1 MRTRLHL
8 PVLLLLGLLTAGAVL
23 AFPAWAAPGPSNLRA
38 QPTAFPTPTPGP
50 DGRIIYIVQE
60 GDSPW
65 RIAAIAGI
73 TIEELMAMNG
83 LQSGDYITPGM
94 QLELGTGGPPQPTG
108 ASVSGIATAT
118 SPPMT
123 PTPQVG
129 TGEICVL
136 LFEDVNGDGRLE
148 AGEPALAGGQIS
160 VAEESG
166 VVAAEYTSEALDL
179 ELYPAGYCFE
189 DLMNGS
195 YNVSAAAPEGY
206 NPTTGLNAPVTLNPG
221 DIKYLQFGAQPSAG
235 ISTNGGGGGRSAL
248 LGVLGVV
255 LLVSAGALGYYA
267 TRISRRTPR
276 SLR

>member
-1 MRTRLHL
+1 MFRRSHL
-8 PVLLLLGLLTAGAVL
+8 PIYLLLSALAVSVMLAYPVL
-23 AFPAWAAPGPSNLRA
+23 AAELPPAPLA

-50 DGRIIYIVQE
+50 DGRIVYTVQE

-108 ASVSGIATAT
+108 AAVSAIATAT
-118 SPPMT
+118 PLPVT
-123 PTPQVG
+123 PTPMVG

-136 LFEDVNGDGRLE
+136 LFEDINGDGRLDT
-148 AGEPALAGGQIS
+148 GEPALAGGQIS
-160 VAEESG
+160 VADASG
-166 VVAAEYTSEALDL
+166 VVSAEYTSEALDL
-179 ELYPAGYCFE
+179 EVDPAGFCFE
-189 DLMNGS
+189 DLMNGD
-195 YNVSAAAPEGY
+195 YNVSAAVPEGY
-206 NPTTGLNAPVTLNPG
+206 NPTTGLNAPVILEPG

-235 ISTNGGGGGRSAL
+235 LANGGGGGGRSTL
-248 LGVLGVV
+248 LGALGLL
-255 LLVSAGALGYYA
+255 LLVAAGALGYYA
-267 TRISRRTPR
+267 TRLSRRSPR

>member
-1 MRTRLHL
+1 MRKRSSLSL
-8 PVLLLLGLLTAGAVL
+8 FFALCVFMAGILLAV
-23 AFPAWAAPGPSNLRA
+23 PAWASTAPSALRV

-50 DGRIIYIVQE
+50 DGRIVYTVQE

-108 ASVSGIATAT
+108 APVSGIATAT
-118 SPPMT
+118 SPPVT

-136 LFEDVNGDGRLE
+136 LFEDVNGNGRLE
-148 AGEPALAGGQIS
+148 TGEPALAGGQIS
-160 VAEESG
+160 VADESG

-179 ELYPAGYCFE
+179 ELYPNGFCFE
-189 DLMNGS
+189 DLMNGG
-195 YNVSAAAPEGY
+195 YNVSAAVPEGY

-235 ISTNGGGGGRSAL
+235 ITDNGGGGGRSLL
-248 LGVLGVV
+248 LGILGVV
-255 LLVSAGALGYYA
+255 LLASAGALGYYA
-267 TRISRRTPR
+267 ARLSRRTPR
-276 SLR
+276 SLH